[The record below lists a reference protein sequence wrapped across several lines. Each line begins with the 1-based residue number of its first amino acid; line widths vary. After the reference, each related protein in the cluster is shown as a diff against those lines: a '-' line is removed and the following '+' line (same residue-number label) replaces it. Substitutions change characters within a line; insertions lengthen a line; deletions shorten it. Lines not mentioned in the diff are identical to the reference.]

1 MSAESHERIE
11 EMLAAQA
18 LGGLSPAEEA
28 ELDRLRAEH
37 GLDCEECLRIEAGY
51 REVAGRL
58 AFALDP
64 APVREGM
71 EEELFERAMG
81 PRAVPHVD
89 RPGLSRRLVAV
100 AAVVAIFVA
109 GGLGGYLIGRPAG
122 PSADVQ
128 TLAAFVAQPDTRVL
142 PFHGRGH
149 GSLKLAFRP
158 GSSTAFVFGSKV
170 PETPSGM
177 IYELWTF
184 RGPGRPIPS
193 GTFSGGDDV
202 VVVPV
207 GTNPAK
213 ASAMA
218 VTVERAPG
226 AKQPTTK
233 PIFSA
238 PISV

>member
-71 EEELFERAMG
+71 EEDLVDRAMG
-81 PRAVPHVD
+81 S
-89 RPGLSRRLVAV
+89 RPTLPVLRPALGRRLVAV
-100 AAVVAIFVA
+100 AAVVAILVA
-109 GGLGGYLIGRPAG
+109 GGIGGYLIGRPAG
-122 PSADVQ
+122 PSADAQ
-128 TLAAFVAQPDTRVL
+128 ALAAFVAQRGTKVL
-142 PFHGRGH
+142 PFHGTGH
-149 GSLKLAFRP
+149 GSLKLAVRP
-158 GSSTAFVFGSKV
+158 GSTTAFVFGSEI
-170 PETPSGM
+170 PEAPSGKV
-177 IYELWTF
+177 YELWTF
-184 RGPGRPIPS
+184 RGSGRPVPS
-193 GTFSGGDDV
+193 GTFSGGGDIV
-202 VVVPV
+202 VLAV
-207 GTNPAK
+207 GTNPVE

-226 AKQPTTK
+226 ATQPTRQ
-233 PIFSA
+233 PILSA
-238 PISV
+238 PITV